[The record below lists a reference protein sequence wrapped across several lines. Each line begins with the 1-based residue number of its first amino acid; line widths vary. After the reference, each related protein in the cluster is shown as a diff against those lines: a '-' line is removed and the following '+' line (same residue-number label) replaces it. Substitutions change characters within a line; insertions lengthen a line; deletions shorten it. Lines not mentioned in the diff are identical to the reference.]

1 MSERAASQPPPPS
14 LPLEELAHSDEA
26 YILLLVRRGLLLP
39 DTTKTW
45 HFNLLPVTSLV
56 PLGGFSRA
64 PSYHL
69 LVGKN
74 TFRKSCSLALL
85 LQEGQEKQEERR
97 SSGRRLWLRTE
108 QATSPAKPSN
118 GGGGV
123 PSTFLVPFKL
133 LPQTSGSYHCCPG
146 ADRGQGFLLQ
156 LFSTGAAFKR
166 KRVRAPGDH
175 KGRWHCYLN
184 RLRTATLA
192 YFYPLA
198 DQHTS
203 FSEGFYSNANKSQA
217 RWGEHDASPSFPK
230 TQARPSTQKGSVL
243 WGWLH
248 STSPNKQFRTAL
260 DLTLE
265 VTLGMSVDMTDDSS
279 VLCIVRG
286 QTTKT
291 ES

>member
-118 GGGGV
+118 GGGGG
-123 PSTFLVPFKL
+123 
-133 LPQTSGSYHCCPG
+133 PQHLSCS
-146 ADRGQGFLLQ
+146 LQ
-156 LFSTGAAFKR
+156 T
-166 KRVRAPGDH
+166 
-175 KGRWHCYLN
+175 
-184 RLRTATLA
+184 
-192 YFYPLA
+192 
-198 DQHTS
+198 
-203 FSEGFYSNANKSQA
+203 
-217 RWGEHDASPSFPK
+217 
-230 TQARPSTQKGSVL
+230 
-243 WGWLH
+243 
-248 STSPNKQFRTAL
+248 TSPNIRKLPLLPRCRQGPGISSP
-260 DLTLE
+260 TL
-265 VTLGMSVDMTDDSS
+265 LHRG
-279 VLCIVRG
+279 CI
-286 QTTKT
+286 
-291 ES
+291 

>member
-97 SSGRRLWLRTE
+97 SSGRRLWLRTQ

-118 GGGGV
+118 GRGGGRSPAPFLF
-123 PSTFLVPFKL
+123 PSNYFPKHQEVTTAAPV
-133 LPQTSGSYHCCPG
+133 Q
-146 ADRGQGFLLQ
+146 
-156 LFSTGAAFKR
+156 TGARDFFSNSSPQGLHLKERGCVHPVITKA
-166 KRVRAPGDH
+166 G
-175 KGRWHCYLN
+175 G
-184 RLRTATLA
+184 TA
-192 YFYPLA
+192 
-198 DQHTS
+198 
-203 FSEGFYSNANKSQA
+203 
-217 RWGEHDASPSFPK
+217 
-230 TQARPSTQKGSVL
+230 
-243 WGWLH
+243 
-248 STSPNKQFRTAL
+248 
-260 DLTLE
+260 
-265 VTLGMSVDMTDDSS
+265 
-279 VLCIVRG
+279 I
-286 QTTKT
+286 
-291 ES
+291 